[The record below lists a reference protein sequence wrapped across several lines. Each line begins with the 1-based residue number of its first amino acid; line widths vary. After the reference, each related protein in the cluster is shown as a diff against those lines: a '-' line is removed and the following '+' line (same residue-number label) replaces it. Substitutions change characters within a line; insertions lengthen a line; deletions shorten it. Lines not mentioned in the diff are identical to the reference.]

1 MPSEKNI
8 KELERLSDVFSKAKS
23 IYFTE
28 YHGLK
33 VSEITELRSEFYK
46 ADVEYLVAK
55 NTLLKKA
62 ALSNNIEG
70 LDIILKG
77 STAIAVDIILKG
89 STAIAVSYG
98 EPVAPAKVIKAFT
111 KESDLPGVKGI
122 LFDGHV
128 LPGSDFK
135 KLAEMPSKD
144 VMLSQL
150 ISMLQ
155 SPLQKFVSTVHAPM
169 QNVVGVLNSLKEK
182 KLN

>member
-70 LDIILKG
+70 LDI
-77 STAIAVDIILKG
+77 VLKG

-98 EPVAPAKVIKAFT
+98 EPVAPAKVIKEFT

-150 ISMLQ
+150 ISMLK

>member
-33 VSEITELRSEFYK
+33 VSEITKLRSEFYK

-77 STAIAVDIILKG
+77 STAIAV
-89 STAIAVSYG
+89 SYG
-98 EPVAPAKVIKAFT
+98 EPVAPAKVIKEFT

>member
-33 VSEITELRSEFYK
+33 VSEITKLRSEFYK

-70 LDIILKG
+70 LDI
-77 STAIAVDIILKG
+77 VLKG

-98 EPVAPAKVIKAFT
+98 ESVAPAKVIKEFT
-111 KESDLPGVKGI
+111 KDSDLPGVKGI

>member
-77 STAIAVDIILKG
+77 STAIAV
-89 STAIAVSYG
+89 SYG

-150 ISMLQ
+150 ISMLE

>member
-1 MPSEKNI
+1 MF
-8 KELERLSDVFSKAKS
+8 FSKAKS

-33 VSEITELRSEFYK
+33 VSEITKLRSEFYK

-70 LDIILKG
+70 L
-77 STAIAVDIILKG
+77 DIILKG

-182 KLN
+182 KT

>member
-1 MPSEKNI
+1 MPSKKNI

-23 IYFTE
+23 VYFTE

-70 LDIILKG
+70 LDI
-77 STAIAVDIILKG
+77 VLKG

-98 EPVAPAKVIKAFT
+98 EPVAPAKVIKEFT
-111 KESDLPGVKGI
+111 KDSDLPGVKGI

>member
-33 VSEITELRSEFYK
+33 VSEITKLRSEFYK

-70 LDIILKG
+70 L
-77 STAIAVDIILKG
+77 DIILKG

-144 VMLSQL
+144 VMLSKL

>member
-1 MPSEKNI
+1 MPSKKNI

-23 IYFTE
+23 VYFTE

-77 STAIAVDIILKG
+77 STAIAV
-89 STAIAVSYG
+89 SYG
-98 EPVAPAKVIKAFT
+98 EPVAPARVIKEFT

>member
-33 VSEITELRSEFYK
+33 VSEITKLRSEFYK

-77 STAIAVDIILKG
+77 STAIAV
-89 STAIAVSYG
+89 SYG

-111 KESDLPGVKGI
+111 KKSDLPGVKGI

>member
-8 KELERLSDVFSKAKS
+8 KELERLSDVFSNAKS

-77 STAIAVDIILKG
+77 STAIAV
-89 STAIAVSYG
+89 SYG
-98 EPVAPAKVIKAFT
+98 EPVAPAKVIKEFT

-169 QNVVGVLNSLKEK
+169 QNVVGVLNGLKEK

>member
-33 VSEITELRSEFYK
+33 VSEITKLRSEFYK

-70 LDIILKG
+70 LDI
-77 STAIAVDIILKG
+77 VLKG

-182 KLN
+182 KKLN

>member
-23 IYFTE
+23 VYFTE

-70 LDIILKG
+70 L
-77 STAIAVDIILKG
+77 DIILKG

>member
-33 VSEITELRSEFYK
+33 VSEITKLRSEFYK

-70 LDIILKG
+70 L
-77 STAIAVDIILKG
+77 DIILKG

>member
-70 LDIILKG
+70 L
-77 STAIAVDIILKG
+77 DIILKG

>member
-33 VSEITELRSEFYK
+33 VSEITKLRSEFYK

-77 STAIAVDIILKG
+77 STAIAV
-89 STAIAVSYG
+89 SYG
-98 EPVAPAKVIKAFT
+98 EPVAPAKVIKEFT

-150 ISMLQ
+150 ISMLE

>member
-1 MPSEKNI
+1 MPSKKNI

-23 IYFTE
+23 VYFTE

-33 VSEITELRSEFYK
+33 VSEITELRSQFYK

-77 STAIAVDIILKG
+77 STAIAV
-89 STAIAVSYG
+89 SYG
-98 EPVAPAKVIKAFT
+98 EPVAPARVIKEFT
-111 KESDLPGVKGI
+111 KEGDLPGVKGI

>member
-77 STAIAVDIILKG
+77 STAIAV
-89 STAIAVSYG
+89 SYG
-98 EPVAPAKVIKAFT
+98 EPVAPAKVIKEFT

>member
-23 IYFTE
+23 IYFTG

-33 VSEITELRSEFYK
+33 VSEITKLRSEFYK

-70 LDIILKG
+70 L
-77 STAIAVDIILKG
+77 DIILKG

>member
-33 VSEITELRSEFYK
+33 VSEITKLRSEFYK

-70 LDIILKG
+70 LDI
-77 STAIAVDIILKG
+77 VLKG

>member
-33 VSEITELRSEFYK
+33 VSEITKLRSEFYK

-62 ALSNNIEG
+62 AFSNNIEG
-70 LDIILKG
+70 L
-77 STAIAVDIILKG
+77 DIILKG

-98 EPVAPAKVIKAFT
+98 EPVAPAKVIKEFT

>member
-77 STAIAVDIILKG
+77 STAIAV
-89 STAIAVSYG
+89 SYG
-98 EPVAPAKVIKAFT
+98 EPVAPARVIKEFI
-111 KESDLPGVKGI
+111 KEGDLPGVKGI

>member
-33 VSEITELRSEFYK
+33 VSEITKLRSEFYK

-77 STAIAVDIILKG
+77 STAIAV
-89 STAIAVSYG
+89 SYG
-98 EPVAPAKVIKAFT
+98 EPVAPAKVINAFT

>member
-23 IYFTE
+23 VYFTE

-70 LDIILKG
+70 LDI
-77 STAIAVDIILKG
+77 VLKG

-98 EPVAPAKVIKAFT
+98 EPVAPAKVIKEFT

>member
-70 LDIILKG
+70 LDI
-77 STAIAVDIILKG
+77 VLKG